1 MKGHKLNGDFD
12 LDEKSSNKIEEVKD
26 EISNWLWMNIGWRFR
41 YVYRKIC
48 NLIRWTP
55 IIWKDQDWDH
65 TFIFKIL
72 KFKLKN
78 QAEYIG
84 GHDRHTTAKR
94 DAEIIMTC
102 VKLIDRIQD
111 GFYDSEYSDYH
122 EADFRFEDC
131 EDKPGY
137 SQLHIDEI
145 SNRFSEYFDKY
156 PRQYKRA
163 IDPKTPWSYT
173 EKSDKTIARW
183 IANENEKRAQT
194 LLFKIMNEKIQGWWD

>member
-12 LDEKSSNKIEEVKD
+12 MDEKSSSKIEEVK
-26 EISNWLWMNIGWRFR
+26 EKISNWIWMNIGWRIR
-41 YVYRKIC
+41 YIYRKIR

-65 TFIFKIL
+65 TFIFEIL

-84 GHDRHTTAKR
+84 GQDRHTTAKR
-94 DAEIIMTC
+94 DAEIMMTC
-102 VKLIDRIQD
+102 VRLIDRIQD
-111 GFYDSEYSDYH
+111 GFYDGEYADYH

-145 SNRFSEYFDKY
+145 SNRFLEYFAKY
-156 PRQYKRA
+156 PIQYKRA
-163 IDPKTPWSYT
+163 VDPNTHWYYT
-173 EKSDKTIARW
+173 EKTDKTIAMW
-183 IANENEKRAQT
+183 IGNENQKRAQN
-194 LLFKIMNEKIQGWWD
+194 LLFKIINERIQGWWD

>member
-12 LDEKSSNKIEEVKD
+12 MDEKSSSKIEEVK
-26 EISNWLWMNIGWRFR
+26 EKISNWIWMNIGWRIR
-41 YVYRKIC
+41 YIYRKIR

-65 TFIFKIL
+65 TFIFEIL

-78 QAEYIG
+78 QAKYIG
-84 GHDRHTTAKR
+84 GQDRHTTAKR
-94 DAEIIMTC
+94 DAELMMTC
-102 VKLIDRIQD
+102 VRLIDRIQD
-111 GFYDSEYSDYH
+111 GFYDGEYADYH
-122 EADFRFEDC
+122 EADFRFEEC

-145 SNRFSEYFDKY
+145 SNRFTEYFSKY
-156 PRQYKRA
+156 PIQYKRA
-163 IDPKTPWSYT
+163 IDPNAHWYYT
-173 EKSDKTIARW
+173 EKTDKTIAMW
-183 IANENEKRAQT
+183 IGNENQKRAQT